1 MKKYAAVL
9 TIAIGFVIFV
19 LGATAVLPIHAVSYL
34 DVTPDKIP
42 TGDSVTITINFVS
55 LGPDIVKNLKVIDPV
70 GNVFEYTGSL
80 PTLDSAN
87 PTWSTT
93 FPSASWQ
100 RISGPGGNTGT
111 DIPGNYKAEAIYDT
125 YLGTE
130 EVYDNF
136 SCDDRFSVPEFLGL
150 PIVASVATSMY
161 LLIRKRLDKRED

>member
-19 LGATAVLPIHAVSYL
+19 LGATAVLPVHAVSYL

-42 TGDSVTITINFVS
+42 TGGSVTITINFAG
-55 LGPDIVKNLKVIDPV
+55 LGPDIFKSLRVADPV
-70 GNVFEYTGSL
+70 GNVFEYTSSL
-80 PTLDSAN
+80 PTLDSGN

-93 FPSASWQ
+93 FPSANWQ

-111 DIPGNYKAEAIYDT
+111 DISGNYEAEATYDT
-125 YLGTE
+125 YLGSQ

-150 PIVASVATSMY
+150 PIVASVATCIY
-161 LLIRKRLDKRED
+161 FFITKRLGKRKD